1 MLKVEY
7 GGNLMRKIGIIGL
20 GHVGADVAYTLCREK
35 LVSHLVLI
43 DKLEEKVLAEKL
55 EIEDSLVPWD
65 YSVKIDTQ
73 NYGTL
78 RDAEIVIISVG
89 SQSIDNENRNS
100 ELLDNVASV
109 KETIPR
115 VVASGFKGIFIVI
128 SNPCDT
134 ITRLVQE
141 VSGFPQSR
149 VIGTGTLLDTSRM
162 KRIVSQHFN
171 VSPQDVTGYVL
182 GEHGESQFIPWSLV
196 QIDGKSL
203 LENYSLS
210 MEEAELLKEKTRL
223 GGWEIHSGK
232 GWTSFGIASMCARL
246 VQAIQLDENRIYPV
260 SVYDEREK
268 LYLGYP
274 AKIGR
279 KGISQKVDVVL
290 TEKES
295 DLYRSSAQAVRE
307 VDNLIK

>member
-35 LVSHLVLI
+35 LVSHLILV

-109 KETIPR
+109 KETIPQ

-182 GEHGESQFIPWSLV
+182 GEHGES
-196 QIDGKSL
+196 
-203 LENYSLS
+203 
-210 MEEAELLKEKTRL
+210 
-223 GGWEIHSGK
+223 
-232 GWTSFGIASMCARL
+232 
-246 VQAIQLDENRIYPV
+246 
-260 SVYDEREK
+260 
-268 LYLGYP
+268 
-274 AKIGR
+274 
-279 KGISQKVDVVL
+279 
-290 TEKES
+290 
-295 DLYRSSAQAVRE
+295 
-307 VDNLIK
+307 

>member
-1 MLKVEY
+1 
-7 GGNLMRKIGIIGL
+7 MRKIGIIGL

-100 ELLDNVASV
+100 ELLDNVVSV

-141 VSGFPQSR
+141 VSGFLSR
-149 VIGTGTLLDTSRM
+149 VL
-162 KRIVSQHFN
+162 
-171 VSPQDVTGYVL
+171 
-182 GEHGESQFIPWSLV
+182 
-196 QIDGKSL
+196 
-203 LENYSLS
+203 
-210 MEEAELLKEKTRL
+210 
-223 GGWEIHSGK
+223 
-232 GWTSFGIASMCARL
+232 
-246 VQAIQLDENRIYPV
+246 
-260 SVYDEREK
+260 
-268 LYLGYP
+268 
-274 AKIGR
+274 
-279 KGISQKVDVVL
+279 
-290 TEKES
+290 
-295 DLYRSSAQAVRE
+295 
-307 VDNLIK
+307 